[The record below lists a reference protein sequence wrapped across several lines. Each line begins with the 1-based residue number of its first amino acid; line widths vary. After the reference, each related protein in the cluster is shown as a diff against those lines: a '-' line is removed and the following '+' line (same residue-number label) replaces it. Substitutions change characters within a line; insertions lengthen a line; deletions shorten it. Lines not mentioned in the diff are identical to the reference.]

1 MGTRDKIAET
11 SKQSNAFGG
20 SMCLQI
26 GVEYLTLATRPKSSG
41 QNLLVFELFELVTEK
56 SLWRADSW
64 TKRFHHDV
72 LPSLLKEMI
81 HKSHN
86 DKFLILQ
93 S

>member
-1 MGTRDKIAET
+1 MARTCW
-11 SKQSNAFGG
+11 SVSNATFNFK
-20 SMCLQI
+20 
-26 GVEYLTLATRPKSSG
+26 TTH
-41 QNLLVFELFELVTEK
+41 FELVTEK
-56 SLWRADSW
+56 RLWRADSW
-64 TKRFHHDV
+64 MKRFHHDV